1 MMALAISGSVNS
13 SDIRLFLTRLSMK
26 FHSLTQAAI
35 DGNYH
40 WTEGD
45 FFAGSSEG
53 SSTCLRADIH
63 RLNGEFSTY
72 MRDKGHLRKLFSDSE
87 PDVGSESDVDSE
99 EEGEMLRVAKHEVE
113 TWVKRVYL
121 KTRGRE
127 LPGNYNYVLL
137 SELYHEQSSRW
148 TMIGNDHLTSVLATT
163 ANFVDMVLN
172 CIIEEEDV
180 KSRVR
185 EIIQSKFEIKKAGA
199 AKELET
205 LIKDEKRQPITYNHY
220 YTDKTSNPD

>member
-87 PDVGSESDVDSE
+87 PDVGSE

-163 ANFVDMVLN
+163 ASVARVPLRVLLGESSSTGLK
-172 CIIEEEDV
+172 IEA
-180 KSRVR
+180 RVPV
-185 EIIQSKFEIKKAGA
+185 FEY
-199 AKELET
+199 
-205 LIKDEKRQPITYNHY
+205 RY
-220 YTDKTSNPD
+220 SNTRVILAYK